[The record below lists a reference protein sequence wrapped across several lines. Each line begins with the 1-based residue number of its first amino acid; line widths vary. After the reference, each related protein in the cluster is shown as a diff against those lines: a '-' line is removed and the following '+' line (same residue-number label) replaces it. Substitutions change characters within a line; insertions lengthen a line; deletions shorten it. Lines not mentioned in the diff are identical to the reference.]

1 MKVLLVG
8 GGGREH
14 AIGRALVE
22 GGAELYAVMKNKNP
36 GISRLAREF
45 LLINETEIRK
55 IAEFANKKGI
65 EMAVIGP
72 EAPLAEGIVDE
83 LLKHEIGCVG
93 PKKSAARLEWDKA
106 WTRSFM
112 QEHNIPG
119 CPEFGVFEDVK
130 SAIRFGEEIGEYVIK
145 PSGLTGGKGVRV
157 IGEHFSTRS
166 EAEEI
171 MNSLIPAHKI
181 VIEEK
186 LVGEEFTLQGFV
198 DGKSL
203 EPSPCVQDHKRAFEG
218 DIGPNTG
225 GMGSYSDKGYLLPF
239 MDKKDYESALKIMVE
254 TVKALKKIG
263 IEYRGILYGQ
273 FMLTKTGVKLIE
285 FNVRFGDPEAMNTLP
300 IMKTSFLEVCEGIVK
315 GKNVKVEFENKATV
329 CKYLVPAGYPSN
341 PKSGAKIEVNAGE
354 SENLRIFYASVDE
367 REDGIFTTSSRAMA
381 LVGMGDDIYS
391 AEETVERSIS
401 LIKGDL
407 FYRSDIGKKELV
419 EKRINHIK
427 NLRRGS

>member
-45 LLINETEIRK
+45 LLINETEVMK
-55 IAEFANKKGI
+55 IAEFADKKGV

-106 WTRSFM
+106 WARSFM
-112 QEHNIPG
+112 HDHSIPG

-130 SAIRFGEEIGEYVIK
+130 SAVRFGEEIGEYVIK

-157 IGEHFSTRS
+157 KGEHFSTRS

-171 MNSLIPAHKI
+171 MESLIPAHKI

-198 DGKSL
+198 DGNTV

-254 TVKALKKIG
+254 TVRALKKIG

-273 FMLTKTGVKLIE
+273 FMLTENGVKLIE

-300 IMKTSFLEVCEGIVK
+300 IMKTNFLEVCEGIVE
-315 GKNVKVEFENKATV
+315 GKNVRVEFENKATV
-329 CKYLVPAGYPSN
+329 CKYLVPAGYPTN
-341 PKSGAKIEVNAGE
+341 PKSGVKIEVNAGE
-354 SENLRIFYASVDE
+354 SENLKIFYASVDE
-367 REDGIFTTSSRAMA
+367 RDDGIYTTSSRAMA